1 MIIGFGAIVLS
12 AIAVTK
18 INQHMIWITA
28 IFGSYTFII
37 SFSLFFG
44 RWPIDL
50 NLPELVDAGAVNGT
64 EPYFFLYMGIWL
76 SMSCIG
82 VVTQCYTLLY
92 LKKSGKQLKPKLQEA
107 VDKFEYG
114 RSAKQRKQ
122 EEERKRF
129 E

>member
-1 MIIGFGAIVLS
+1 MQSLVVFWLIVIIGVIVMA
-12 AIAVTK
+12 AIAMTK

-37 SFSLFFG
+37 SFSLFVG

-50 NLPELVDAGAVNGT
+50 NLPELVDAGAVVGI

-82 VVTQCYTLLY
+82 VIT
-92 LKKSGKQLKPKLQEA
+92 
-107 VDKFEYG
+107 
-114 RSAKQRKQ
+114 
-122 EEERKRF
+122 
-129 E
+129 